1 MNEENVSIED
11 VIMALKKRIKFII
24 ILPLVAVILAGI
36 VMNLTAKV
44 KYQSSAKIFVGNS
57 VTNTDGA
64 KFDYSSVEMYQK
76 LMKTYIEIAAN
87 PDLIKQSIEDR
98 GLDVDPAEVVSGI
111 TIDQIVDTQVLQISY
126 ESSNRILTPIV
137 LDTIVENFT
146 KKASEFIPNGSLQVM
161 ESVKEEPAV
170 IMTNVKKN
178 VIMVGLIFFLISTG
192 IALLLGY
199 MDNSIKKKEELENI
213 TKLPVLGVIPVE
225 K

>member
-178 VIMVGLIFFLISTG
+178 VIMVEIGR
-192 IALLLGY
+192 AH
-199 MDNSIKKKEELENI
+199 
-213 TKLPVLGVIPVE
+213 V
-225 K
+225 